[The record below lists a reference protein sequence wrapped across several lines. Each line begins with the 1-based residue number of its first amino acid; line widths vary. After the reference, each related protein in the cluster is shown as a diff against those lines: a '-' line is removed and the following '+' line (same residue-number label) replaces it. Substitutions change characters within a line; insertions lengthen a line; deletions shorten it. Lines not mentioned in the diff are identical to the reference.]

1 MVIWM
6 DYLVTDIKDIT
17 SKRRLVYINYEPAF
31 GLYAGELI
39 AYDISIDKVIPQNEY
54 DEIIKVLT
62 KRATLRGVKLIKDN
76 DYTLIDDFNNSYF
89 VNMKF
94 YIEYKLEIGDIIYLP
109 KSILIETNSYAFGK
123 IEPENKNAEDIIKV
137 VTNKKEIY
145 LQR

>member
-1 MVIWM
+1 MKKL
-6 DYLVTDIKDIT
+6 LVKD
-17 SKRRLVYINYEPAF
+17 
-31 GLYAGELI
+31 
-39 AYDISIDKVIPQNEY
+39 
-54 DEIIKVLT
+54 
-62 KRATLRGVKLIKDN
+62 IKDN

-123 IEPENKNAEDIIKV
+123 IEPENKNTEDIIKV

-145 LQR
+145 LQRYYG

>member
-1 MVIWM
+1 MKKL
-6 DYLVTDIKDIT
+6 LVKD
-17 SKRRLVYINYEPAF
+17 
-31 GLYAGELI
+31 
-39 AYDISIDKVIPQNEY
+39 
-54 DEIIKVLT
+54 
-62 KRATLRGVKLIKDN
+62 IKDN

-123 IEPENKNAEDIIKV
+123 IEPENKNAVDIIKV

-145 LQR
+145 LQRYYG